1 MEQFEPRIMSELEGQ
16 AKAFFRVEMLLE
28 AALAS
33 LRVKQ
38 AESLLF
44 GKMTVLHY
52 RMFGGE
58 GDAVYRAAAAVELM
72 ILGLDIIDDLQDE
85 DHGGMPWHR
94 LSKDIALN
102 LAIGFLTLS
111 QETLLCSDF
120 PLERVHESAAFLNRQ
135 MLVAI
140 NGQTLDLLNAVRD
153 EDEYLKMV
161 EQKSAALLVCACM
174 IGVILA
180 TGQADERVA
189 EYAREVGIAAQIKND
204 YRDLLDWGN
213 KNDFLRRKKT
223 LPVLFLLSTAE
234 EQDERWIV
242 DYFAGRLQPEEVL
255 HREEE
260 FCALVQRTGTA
271 LYTSVR
277 MRSHYYR
284 FLNIIEG
291 MEMDA
296 KWRDLMIE
304 AAR

>member
-111 QETLLCSDF
+111 QETLLYSDF

-140 NGQTLDLLNAVRD
+140 NGQTLDLLNAARD
-153 EDEYLKMV
+153 EDEYLEDGGAKV
-161 EQKSAALLVCACM
+161 GGL
-174 IGVILA
+174 IGMRLH
-180 TGQADERVA
+180 
-189 EYAREVGIAAQIKND
+189 
-204 YRDLLDWGN
+204 DWSHFG
-213 KNDFLRRKKT
+213 
-223 LPVLFLLSTAE
+223 
-234 EQDERWIV
+234 
-242 DYFAGRLQPEEVL
+242 Y
-255 HREEE
+255 
-260 FCALVQRTGTA
+260 RTGRRTGG
-271 LYTSVR
+271 R
-277 MRSHYYR
+277 ICQGGRHRRS
-284 FLNIIEG
+284 
-291 MEMDA
+291 D
-296 KWRDLMIE
+296 
-304 AAR
+304 